1 MPGGFNTDVPCDGVV
16 LHVQTE
22 DRGPDNPVIE
32 SLVYVGGQ
40 VLHQERSSTADV
52 PGDADE
58 VQKRLERQHRD
69 VVRRARH
76 GEYQAGPRPTLDEL
90 LGGIPPLHESVAR
103 ALREDGAGAPLH
115 VAFTPVGS
123 GALAGRLAVLGGDGK
138 PVHGAEVNV
147 RLVGVGLPPAVVW
160 SGVTG
165 MDGFAVLAAPLPG
178 GVGAAAVIRA
188 THDGVS
194 ASLRVGLAQL
204 YASDPIGPPERVPLE
219 DDESAP
225 TSVQPSEEPAPADP
239 A

>member
-22 DRGPDNPVIE
+22 DRGPDNPVLE

-40 VLHQERSSTADV
+40 VLHQERSSYADV
-52 PGDADE
+52 PTDDPE

-76 GEYQAGPRPTLDEL
+76 GEYQVGPRPTLDEL
-90 LGGIPPLHESVAR
+90 LGGIPPLHESVAL
-103 ALREDGAGAPLH
+103 ALHDADLGTPLH
-115 VAFTPVGS
+115 IVFTPVGS
-123 GALAGRLAVLGGDGK
+123 GALAGRLVVAGGGGK
-138 PVHGAEVNV
+138 PVPGAEVSV

-165 MDGFAVLAAPLPG
+165 MDGVAVLAAPLPS

-188 THDGVS
+188 ASEGVI
-194 ASLRVGLAQL
+194 ASLRVGLAAL
-204 YASDPIGPPERVPLE
+204 FKADPIGPPEKRVAD
-219 DDESAP
+219 DDELAP
-225 TSVQPSEEPAPADP
+225 TSAQQSAEEAADP